1 MFDLTKYGSVHPSGI
16 HRSRWIYM
24 DGFNSRAP
32 LDERKHLPDW
42 VTQSE
47 FNQGLKVASTRVNC
61 LRKRHLIVIHPNGR
75 VILVDHLHDKEE
87 RDVASALL
95 ALGGEL
101 QVSKRKCR
109 CEIVRDAIRQYVR
122 YGWGDDLKVVP
133 KPLRASVKSLH
144 QLSSRRRR
152 RDKRAFPK
160 VRWKESLQRRRDA
173 WRSFLEGELIL
184 RCSSEFRRS
193 AVPLLQLWRQN
204 FFGGLYGEGFFYT
217 IVGGEDTKGYS
228 TERRIPRRAI
238 VVAQDDECS
247 DSGRRRV
254 LFHSMQEMD
263 NPGPVVPLLRYG
275 WAKPGTITI
284 RDSERTKSRHYMK
297 CYDGATLSTWELGKR
312 AIEKRF
318 QPGVNREVEG
328 WVITV

>member
-1 MFDLTKYGSVHPSGI
+1 MFDLTNFGPVHPSGI

-24 DGFNSRAP
+24 DGFNFHVKGRMG
-32 LDERKHLPDW
+32 PDW
-42 VTQSE
+42 ATESE

-101 QVSKRKCR
+101 QVNKRKCR

-133 KPLRASVKSLH
+133 KSLRASARSLH
-144 QLSSRRRR
+144 QLSSRRKRS
-152 RDKRAFPK
+152 DKRAFPK
-160 VRWKESLQRRRDA
+160 VKWKESLQRRRDA
-173 WRSFLEGELIL
+173 WRSFLERELIL
-184 RCSSEFRRS
+184 RCSSEFRSS

-204 FFGGLYGEGFFYT
+204 FFGGLYKKGFFYT
-217 IVGGEDTKGYS
+217 VVGGEYTKGYS
-228 TERRIPRRAI
+228 TGRRIPRRAI
-238 VVAQDDECS
+238 VILQDDECS

-263 NPGPVVPLLRYG
+263 GPWPADPVPLLRYG

-284 RDSERTKSRHYMK
+284 RDSERTKSRHYMQ
-297 CYDGATLSTWELGKR
+297 CYWPETMTTWELGKR

-318 QPGVNREVEG
+318 QPGVEREVEG